1 MATQEQ
7 LQVWLTAAE
16 AARHD
21 LMIGV
26 REVSI
31 SSSSGKSVSY
41 AAADAGK
48 LDSLHHLAAAPAR
61 PVDEPTL
68 HVPDLRT
75 A

>member
-7 LQVWLTAAE
+7 LQAWLTAAE
-16 AARHD
+16 AARPD

-31 SSSSGKSVSY
+31 SSSSGKSVTY

-48 LDSLHHLAAAPAR
+48 LDTYITWLQRQLGQSTNR
-61 PVDEPTL
+61 PFTF
-68 HVPDLRT
+68 RI
-75 A
+75 

>member
-7 LQVWLTAAE
+7 LQAWLTAAE

-41 AAADAGK
+41 VAADVGK
-48 LDSLHHLAAAPAR
+48 LDTYITWLQRQLGQSTSR
-61 PVDEPTL
+61 PFTF
-68 HVPDLRT
+68 RI
-75 A
+75 